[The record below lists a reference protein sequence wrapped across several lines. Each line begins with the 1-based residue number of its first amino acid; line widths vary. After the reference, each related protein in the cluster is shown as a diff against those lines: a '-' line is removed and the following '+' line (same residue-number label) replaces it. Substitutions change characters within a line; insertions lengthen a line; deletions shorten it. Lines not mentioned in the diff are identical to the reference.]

1 MESPPTNREVQNN
14 EEDDIRK
21 QKADVLK
28 KLKEKYMKGSSTSF
42 FWFLVAKYNNKAVEL
57 EARRMNSDS

>member
-42 FWFLVAKYNNKAVEL
+42 F
-57 EARRMNSDS
+57 